1 MHMYYRKNKLRMIVA
16 AVLRAKAKLR
26 GIQI

>member
-1 MHMYYRKNKLRMIVA
+1 MYYRKNKLRMIVA

-26 GIQI
+26 GIQIW